1 MLRRAIQRRLLSS
14 SPHSMFLTLLLLPRT
29 SPSRRSVPAGRAR
42 AQPKPRGECDR
53 QTVPETHDALVR
65 SDSEEQDEGGEEDDE
80 E

>member
-14 SPHSMFLTLLLLPRT
+14 SPHSMFLALLLLPRT
-29 SPSRRSVPAGRAR
+29 SPSRRSIPAGRAR

-53 QTVPETHDALVR
+53 QTVPETHDALV
-65 SDSEEQDEGGEEDDE
+65 SGSEEQYEGGEEDDE